1 MCGFVGVVSSK
12 NIDTAKLNKSDNY
25 LTCRGPDQHKW
36 KREDLNSN
44 LKCILSFHRLSI
56 LDLSEEASQPM
67 KSSQFDNVICLTEK
81 FTII

>member
-56 LDLSEEASQPM
+56 LDYCNKLIEVKDQ
-67 KSSQFDNVICLTEK
+67 KIYK
-81 FTII
+81 RK